1 MIREK
6 VKNVGPIV
14 IDLTGPDGNAY
25 NLLGLANRLTRMG
38 FNNDDDL
45 LERMMSGDYE
55 NLIQEFDK
63 AFGDIVILER

>member
-14 IDLTGPDGNAY
+14 IDLTGTDGNAF

>member
-6 VKNVGPIV
+6 SKNVGPIV
-14 IDLTGPDGNAY
+14 IDLTGPNGNAFY
-25 NLLGLANRLTRMG
+25 LLGLANRLNRMG
-38 FNNDDDL
+38 FNKDEGL
-45 LERMMSGDYE
+45 LERMKSGDYE